1 MSSSGVLEGIN
12 TFMKTHVYP
21 SLVSLFL
28 IGVFSLSSCCS
39 DNSAPDTKYLN
50 QFHESNFSSKVT
62 PIKSD
67 DLSLYVDYSTCIKEG
82 QHSAFFQSLVPSFV
96 DATKSYYSIKGPNI
110 QKEENIDIYRE
121 LRNIVEVN
129 YADLKNAAIKIA
141 NADSEGVLL
150 TDGEYFQN
158 DIARGNINN
167 PYLAEPFKIWLKK
180 GHDIYILAEP
190 YVERHSGNSYNK
202 KRFYFLFTDNRLSN
216 NIYDRICQTVKL
228 EDYPTV
234 EIFHL
239 SADHPTVMAEG
250 KSLKVNPTLSASVK
264 PCGNYEIQDWSIDW
278 EAIESVILGAVNPDT
293 GEPLPNGECVIG
305 GLKVDR
311 NSYGGFRITD
321 IDVNVYDINYDYFNN
336 YNEQEAPTGM
346 FAMSSLTHSPYSFI
360 YDKEEF
366 NNHGVVN
373 LYMDASMWTP
383 SNFLTGCPFNY
394 TKIDICVSKCEN
406 VFDNYS
412 AMFNFDAIGLS
423 GQYNVSVTESVKQ
436 CLFDPEIQ
444 EMMNSAVL
452 YTIYI
457 KSNKY

>member
-1 MSSSGVLEGIN
+1 MRRLLSSFFGICSVIL
-12 TFMKTHVYP
+12 M
-21 SLVSLFL
+21 
-28 IGVFSLSSCCS
+28 SSCCD
-39 DNSAPDTKYLN
+39 DNSAPDIKHLKE
-50 QFHESNFSSKVT
+50 FHQTFFAEEVN
-62 PIKSD
+62 PIIGD
-67 DLSLYVDYSTCIKEG
+67 DLSLYVDYSTCITLG
-82 QHSAFFQSLVPSFV
+82 QHSQFFQSLVPSLV
-96 DATKSYYSIKGPNI
+96 HATKHYYSIKGPNI
-110 QKEENIDIYRE
+110 QEEIGVDIYKE
-121 LRNIVEVN
+121 LKNIVEVN
-129 YADLKNAAIKIA
+129 YADLKNAAIRIA
-141 NADSEGVLL
+141 DGDSEGVLL
-150 TDGEYFQN
+150 TDGEYFQK
-158 DIARGNINN
+158 DIAKGNINN
-167 PYLAEPFKIWLKK
+167 PYMAEPLKKWLKK

-190 YVERHSGNSYNK
+190 YEERHNNINYNK
-202 KRFYFLFTDNRLSN
+202 KRFYFIFTDSRLEG

-228 EDYPTV
+228 EDYPDV
-234 EIFHL
+234 EMFHL

-250 KSLKVNPTLSASVK
+250 KSLKVNQTLSASVT
-264 PCGNYEIQDWSIDW
+264 PCGNYEIQDWPIDW
-278 EAIESVILGAVNPDT
+278 EAIENVILGAVNPET

-305 GLKVDR
+305 GLRVDR

-321 IDVNVYDINYDYFNN
+321 INVNVYDINYDYFNY

-346 FAMSSLTHSPYSFI
+346 FSMSSLSHSPYSFV
-360 YDKEEF
+360 YDEEEF
-366 NNHGVVN
+366 KNHGIVN
-373 LYMDASMWTP
+373 LYMDGSMWTP

-412 AMFNFDAIGLS
+412 SMFNFDAIGLS

>member
-1 MSSSGVLEGIN
+1 MR
-12 TFMKTHVYP
+12 THLYP
-21 SLVSLFL
+21 FLSSLFL
-28 IGVFSLSSCCS
+28 IGFLGLSSCCP
-39 DNSAPDTKYLN
+39 DNSAPDTKHLS
-50 QFHESNFSSKVT
+50 QFHASNFCT
-62 PIKSD
+62 DFAPIKSD

-82 QHSAFFQSLVPSFV
+82 QHSVFFQSLVPSFV
-96 DATKSYYSIKGPNI
+96 DATKSYYSIKGPRI
-110 QKEENIDIYRE
+110 IKEDFSDIDGVYRE
-121 LRNIVEVN
+121 LRNIIEVN
-129 YADLKNAAIKIA
+129 YADLKNAAKQIA
-141 NADSEGVLL
+141 EGDSEGVLL

-180 GHDIYILAEP
+180 GHDIYIFAEP
-190 YVERHSGNSYNK
+190 YIERHNGNNYNK

-228 EDYPTV
+228 EDYPDV

-250 KSLKVNPTLSASVK
+250 KSLKVNQTLSASVT
-264 PCGNYEIQDWSIDW
+264 PYGNYEIQDWPIDW
-278 EAIESVILGAVNPDT
+278 EAIEGVVLGAVNPDT

-321 IDVNVYDINYDYFNN
+321 IDVNVYDINSDYFNY
-336 YNEQEAPTGM
+336 YNEQEVPTGM
-346 FAMSSLTHSPYSFI
+346 FTISTLSHSPYSFI
-360 YDKEEF
+360 YDEEEF
-366 NNHGVVN
+366 KNHGIVN
-373 LYMDASMWTP
+373 LYMDAGMWTP
-383 SNFLTGCPFNY
+383 SNFLTGTPFNY

-412 AMFNFDAIGLS
+412 SMFNFDAIGLP

>member
-1 MSSSGVLEGIN
+1 M
-12 TFMKTHVYP
+12 TQ
-21 SLVSLFL
+21 
-28 IGVFSLSSCCS
+28 
-39 DNSAPDTKYLN
+39 N
-50 QFHESNFSSKVT
+50 QTNFSSRVI
-62 PIKSD
+62 PIKGD

-82 QHSAFFQSLVPSFV
+82 QHSVFFQRLIPSFV
-96 DATKSYYSIKGPNI
+96 DATKSYYSIKGDKI
-110 QKEENIDIYRE
+110 EKEENIDIYKE
-121 LRNIVEVN
+121 LKNIIGVD
-129 YADLKNAAIKIA
+129 YADLKNAAKQIV
-141 NADSEGVLL
+141 NGDSEGVLL
-150 TDGEYFQN
+150 TDGEYFQK
-158 DIARGNINN
+158 DIAKGNVNN

-180 GHDIYILAEP
+180 GHDIYVLAEP
-190 YVERHSGNSYNK
+190 YVEKYNGENYNK
-202 KRFYFLFTDNRLSN
+202 KRFYFLFTDCRLNN

-228 EDYPTV
+228 EDYPDV

-239 SADHPTVMAEG
+239 SADHPNIMAEG
-250 KSLKVNPTLSASVK
+250 KSLKVNQTLSASVI
-264 PCGNYEIQDWSIDW
+264 PCGNYEIQDWPIDW
-278 EAIESVILGAVNPDT
+278 EAIESIVLGAVNPDT

-321 IDVNVYDINYDYFNN
+321 IDVNVYDVNSDYFNY

-346 FAMSSLTHSPYSFI
+346 FAMSSLSHCPYSFI
-360 YDKEEF
+360 YDEEEF
-366 NNHGVVN
+366 KNHGIVN

-383 SNFLTGCPFNY
+383 SNFLTGSPFNY

-412 AMFNFDAIGLS
+412 SMFNFDAIGLP

-436 CLFDPEIQ
+436 CLFDSEIQ

-457 KSNKY
+457 KSNKSLVSR

>member
-1 MSSSGVLEGIN
+1 MRTHLYPFLSSIL
-12 TFMKTHVYP
+12 
-21 SLVSLFL
+21 L
-28 IGVFSLSSCCS
+28 IGVLGLSSCCS
-39 DNSAPDTKYLN
+39 DNSAPDTKYLS
-50 QFHESNFSSKVT
+50 QFHDSCFSPDIV

-110 QKEENIDIYRE
+110 VKENFSNIDGVYKE
-121 LRNIVEVN
+121 LKNIIEVN
-129 YADLKNAAIKIA
+129 YADLKNAAKQIA
-141 NADSEGVLL
+141 DGDSEGVLL

-158 DIARGNINN
+158 DIAKGNINN

-180 GHDIYILAEP
+180 RHDIYILAEP
-190 YVERHSGNSYNK
+190 YIERHNGNNYNK
-202 KRFYFLFTDNRLSN
+202 KRFYFLFTDNRLNN

-228 EDYPTV
+228 EDFPNV

-239 SADHPTVMAEG
+239 SADHPTIMAEG
-250 KSLKVNPTLSASVK
+250 KSLKVNQTLSASVT
-264 PCGNYEIQDWSIDW
+264 PCGNYEIQDWPIDW
-278 EAIESVILGAVNPDT
+278 EAIEGVVLGAVNPDT

-321 IDVNVYDINYDYFNN
+321 IDVNVYDINSDYFNY

-346 FAMSSLTHSPYSFI
+346 FTMSALSHSPYSFI
-360 YDKEEF
+360 YDEEEF
-366 NNHGVVN
+366 KNHGIVN

-412 AMFNFDAIGLS
+412 SMFNFDAIGLP

-436 CLFDPEIQ
+436 CLFDPEIL

>member
-1 MSSSGVLEGIN
+1 MR
-12 TFMKTHVYP
+12 THLYP
-21 SLVSLFL
+21 FLSSLFL
-28 IGVFSLSSCCS
+28 IGVLGLSSCCS
-39 DNSAPDTKYLN
+39 DNSAPDTKYLS
-50 QFHESNFSSKVT
+50 QFHVSNFCPDIV

-96 DATKSYYSIKGPNI
+96 DATKSYYSIKGLKI
-110 QKEENIDIYRE
+110 VKENFSDIDGVYKE
-121 LRNIVEVN
+121 LRNIIEVN
-129 YADLKNAAIKIA
+129 YADLKNAAKQIA
-141 NADSEGVLL
+141 EGDSEGVLL

-158 DIARGNINN
+158 DIAKGNINN

-190 YVERHSGNSYNK
+190 YIERHNGNNYNK
-202 KRFYFLFTDNRLSN
+202 KRFYFLFTDNRLNN

-228 EDYPTV
+228 EDYPNV

-250 KSLKVNPTLSASVK
+250 KSLKVNQTLSASVT
-264 PCGNYEIQDWSIDW
+264 PCGNYEIQDWPIDW
-278 EAIESVILGAVNPDT
+278 EAIEGVVLGAVNPDT

-311 NSYGGFRITD
+311 NSYGGFRITN
-321 IDVNVYDINYDYFNN
+321 IDVNVYDINSDYFNY

-346 FAMSSLTHSPYSFI
+346 FTMSALSHNPYSFI
-360 YDKEEF
+360 YDEEEF
-366 NNHGVVN
+366 KNHGIVN

-412 AMFNFDAIGLS
+412 SMFNFDAIGLP

>member
-1 MSSSGVLEGIN
+1 MIGVL
-12 TFMKTHVYP
+12 
-21 SLVSLFL
+21 
-28 IGVFSLSSCCS
+28 SLSSCCP
-39 DNSAPDTKYLN
+39 DNSAPDTKYLS
-50 QFHESNFSSKVT
+50 QFHEYNFSSKII

-67 DLSLYVDYSTCIKEG
+67 NLSLYVDYSTCIKEG
-82 QHSAFFQSLVPSFV
+82 QHSSFFQSLVPSFV
-96 DATKSYYSIKGPNI
+96 DATKSYYSIKGPKI
-110 QKEENIDIYRE
+110 VKEDFSDIDGVYRE
-121 LRNIVEVN
+121 LRNIIEVN
-129 YADLKNAAIKIA
+129 YADLKNAAKQIA
-141 NADSEGVLL
+141 EGDSEGVLL

-158 DIARGNINN
+158 DIAKGNINN
-167 PYLAEPFKIWLKK
+167 PYLADPFKIWLKK
-180 GHDIYILAEP
+180 GHDIYIFAEP
-190 YVERHSGNSYNK
+190 YIEKHNGNNYNK
-202 KRFYFLFTDNRLSN
+202 KRFYFLFTDNRLNN

-228 EDYPTV
+228 EDFPNV

-250 KSLKVNPTLSASVK
+250 KSLKINQTLSASVT
-264 PCGNYEIQDWSIDW
+264 PCGNYEIQDWPIDW
-278 EAIESVILGAVNPDT
+278 EAIEGVVLGAVNLDT

-311 NSYGGFRITD
+311 NSYGGFRITG
-321 IDVNVYDINYDYFNN
+321 IDVNVYDINYDYFNY
-336 YNEQEAPTGM
+336 YNEQETPTGM
-346 FAMSSLTHSPYSFI
+346 FTMSTLSHSPYSFI
-360 YDKEEF
+360 YDEEEF
-366 NNHGVVN
+366 KNHGIVN

-412 AMFNFDAIGLS
+412 SMFNFDAIGLP